1 MPPIVSH
8 RRRNCD
14 ARPSSTRGPVLPHS
28 ACVQSLLP
36 WQRASSQPLWQP
48 QPHPASYSSTR
59 NLNARAVPS
68 VGAMSTSGS
77 SLPLGDLFLA
87 AALPVIK
94 VALLCGVGA
103 TVARL
108 GILTLDGRRAVSA
121 LIFNVFSPCLFFSSL
136 GAGEGV
142 VEAVRLWPLTV
153 NMVLSNAIGLLLG
166 AALIKLARVPPEL
179 HKHMLVAVA
188 VGNTGNL
195 PLVLVA
201 SLGSN
206 PALPFLMGSAAE
218 GLKFVILGSFSATL
232 IQFPLVNTLLRQAV
246 PPPVELVQASAGA
259 NAKHGASLGT
269 ASAANRAAT
278 EAEATT
284 GGAAAAGEEAGHVQ
298 LTLLGDG
305 QDPASDTT
313 SLRAYPAA
321 AAPKVSEGHPT
332 SQPPSETTSL
342 LHQPSS
348 QTWHRPHVEWLWSAQ
363 GRDWWERQVRR
374 LQGSGLWRQLARSWV
389 YWEPVVSGVVSPPI
403 ISMLLALVI
412 ASVPVLK
419 ACFFSPTGALRLVG
433 ESTAMFGQCCIPSLM
448 LVLGANL
455 SKGGSAKWAVREAGR
470 PEQQGGQVGNGPRK
484 AGPGVAKLPARV
496 IASVILCRLVLL
508 PLCGTPLVALP
519 FKAGWFGDIH
529 PMAVVV
535 MLVTN
540 ATPTAIIVH
549 AIATMYRNREDDL
562 AALLFWEYL
571 ASIVSLPLLTA
582 LFLHIAAPG

>member
-1 MPPIVSH
+1 MRPSVSH

-28 ACVQSLLP
+28 ACVQSLPP

-142 VEAVRLWPLTV
+142 AEAVRLWPLTV

-166 AALIKLARVPPEL
+166 AALIKLARVPLEL

-246 PPPVELVQASAGA
+246 PPPVELVQASAGS
-259 NAKHGASLGT
+259 NTKHGASLGT
-269 ASAANRAAT
+269 ASAANGAAT

-284 GGAAAAGEEAGHVQ
+284 GGAAAAEGAAAAGEEAGHVQ

-305 QDPASDTT
+305 QGSASDAI

-321 AAPKVSEGHPT
+321 AAPKVREGHPT
-332 SQPPSETTSL
+332 SETTSETTSL

-348 QTWHRPHVEWLWSAQ
+348 QAWHRPHAEELWAGQ
-363 GRDWWERQVRR
+363 GRGWWERQVQR

-455 SKGGSAKWAVREAGR
+455 SKG
-470 PEQQGGQVGNGPRK
+470 
-484 AGPGVAKLPARV
+484 PGVAKLPARV

-519 FKAGWFGDIH
+519 FKAGWFGAIH

>member
-1 MPPIVSH
+1 M
-8 RRRNCD
+8 
-14 ARPSSTRGPVLPHS
+14 
-28 ACVQSLLP
+28 
-36 WQRASSQPLWQP
+36 LWLQ
-48 QPHPASYSSTR
+48 
-59 NLNARAVPS
+59 
-68 VGAMSTSGS
+68 
-77 SLPLGDLFLA
+77 
-87 AALPVIK
+87 
-94 VALLCGVGA
+94 
-103 TVARL
+103 

-153 NMVLSNAIGLLLG
+153 NMVFSNAIGLLLG

-259 NAKHGASLGT
+259 NAKHGSSLGT
-269 ASAANRAAT
+269 ASAANGAAT

-284 GGAAAAGEEAGHVQ
+284 GGAAAAAAAAGEEAGHVQ

-305 QDPASDTT
+305 QGPASDATN
-313 SLRAYPAA
+313 LRAYPAA

-332 SQPPSETTSL
+332 SHPPSETTSL

-348 QTWHRPHVEWLWSAQ
+348 QTWHRPHAEGLWLGQ
-363 GRDWWERQVRR
+363 GRDWLEHQVRG

-455 SKGGSAKWAVREAGR
+455 SKG
-470 PEQQGGQVGNGPRK
+470 
-484 AGPGVAKLPARV
+484 PGVAKLPARV

-519 FKAGWFGDIH
+519 FKAGWFGAIH